1 MHTLIVSTPAKES
14 NWCKTL
20 NEISYTRNI
29 TYHSA
34 IKTTTPHEAIYDIE
48 PHREVLHVQQRI
60 EVISDSNSTQLDK
73 PNHNLEQNILNS
85 LEVEEN
91 DLAQTE
97 EHQRKRMT
105 ISENRASYNEKM
117 VQQSKKKAD
126 KKCSQFKVEDVVSIK
141 INKVNKMTPFTPNML
156 IGKITE
162 IENHYARVLTRF
174 GKIQSLIRP
183 TRLNLCT
190 ATNLT
195 FDYSK
200 EVSFTSACKKATFQN
215 E

>member
-1 MHTLIVSTPAKES
+1 MHTLTVSTAAKES
-14 NWCKTL
+14 NWCKKL

-34 IKTTTPHEAIYDIE
+34 IKTTPHEAVYGIE
-48 PHREVLHVQQRI
+48 PHREVLHVQQSI

-73 PNHNLEQNILNS
+73 PNHNLEQNIPNS

-91 DLAQTE
+91 DLVQTE

-141 INKVNKMTPFTPNML
+141 IKKVNKMTPFTPNML

-162 IENHYARVLTRF
+162 IDNFATTLKPSSVLNPVLTW
-174 GKIQSLIRP
+174 
-183 TRLNLCT
+183 
-190 ATNLT
+190 
-195 FDYSK
+195 
-200 EVSFTSACKKATFQN
+200 
-215 E
+215 

>member
-1 MHTLIVSTPAKES
+1 MKPFMAL
-14 NWCKTL
+14 
-20 NEISYTRNI
+20 
-29 TYHSA
+29 
-34 IKTTTPHEAIYDIE
+34 E
-48 PHREVLHVQQRI
+48 PHREVLHVQQSI

-73 PNHNLEQNILNS
+73 PNHNLEQNIPNS

-91 DLAQTE
+91 DLVQTE

-162 IENHYARVLTRF
+162 IDNHNMLEYWPSLEKSSQSFVLQD
-174 GKIQSLIRP
+174 KISPLLPISLSIIRKKFP
-183 TRLNLCT
+183 LYQLVNRPLFKMNNFLLKK
-190 ATNLT
+190 NI
-195 FDYSK
+195 D
-200 EVSFTSACKKATFQN
+200 TSLYHCKN
-215 E
+215 NI

>member
-1 MHTLIVSTPAKES
+1 MHTLIVSTPANES

-34 IKTTTPHEAIYDIE
+34 IKTTTPHEAVYDIE

-73 PNHNLEQNILNS
+73 PNHNLEQNIPNS

-105 ISENRASYNEKM
+105 ILKTEQVIMRKW
-117 VQQSKKKAD
+117 
-126 KKCSQFKVEDVVSIK
+126 C
-141 INKVNKMTPFTPNML
+141 NKVKRKLTKNVVNLKLKM
-156 IGKITE
+156 
-162 IENHYARVLTRF
+162 
-174 GKIQSLIRP
+174 
-183 TRLNLCT
+183 
-190 ATNLT
+190 
-195 FDYSK
+195 
-200 EVSFTSACKKATFQN
+200 
-215 E
+215 

>member
-14 NWCKTL
+14 NWCKKL
-20 NEISYTRNI
+20 NEISYIRNI

-34 IKTTTPHEAIYDIE
+34 IKTTTPHEAVYGIE
-48 PHREVLHVQQRI
+48 PHREVLHVQQSI

-73 PNHNLEQNILNS
+73 PNHNLEQNIPNS

-105 ISENRASYNEKM
+105 ISEIRASYNEKM

-126 KKCSQFKVEDVVSIK
+126 KNVVNLK
-141 INKVNKMTPFTPNML
+141 LKM
-156 IGKITE
+156 
-162 IENHYARVLTRF
+162 
-174 GKIQSLIRP
+174 
-183 TRLNLCT
+183 
-190 ATNLT
+190 
-195 FDYSK
+195 
-200 EVSFTSACKKATFQN
+200 
-215 E
+215 